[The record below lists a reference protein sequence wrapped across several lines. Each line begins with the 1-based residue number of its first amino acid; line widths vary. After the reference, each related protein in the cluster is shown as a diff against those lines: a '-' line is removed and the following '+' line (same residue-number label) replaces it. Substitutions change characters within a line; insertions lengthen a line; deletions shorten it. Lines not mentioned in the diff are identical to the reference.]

1 MNNPPEIVIHI
12 KGGVAEV
19 MKKPLG
25 VVLRLVD
32 FDKPSSVEPRTEE
45 VWTANDMTT
54 GEDERA

>member
-1 MNNPPEIVIHI
+1 MNNPPEIIIHI

-32 FDKPSSVEPRTEE
+32 FDHTQGDGPREE
-45 VWTANDMTT
+45 VWTASDMTA
-54 GEDERA
+54 GEDS